1 MATNEN
7 NSDPDVTNESSSP
20 DDSSNGL
27 PEEQDGGLTAEEAA
41 NRPHDE
47 AEIWSKNKNL
57 IFAIFGL
64 IALAVAGFTFFK
76 NKEREETS
84 QRSSRFLAASN
95 ETPGTGAI
103 NFAAGYAAGT
113 TTAMVTDA
121 ETNAQFS
128 IGDRVYK
135 VIKEDKDANP
145 SANKEFVGI
154 ATEVANASITI
165 GEGTLVALA
174 DDDIILNDRPEQL
187 FLSFASDYDESLGG
201 VASFRAAAI
210 QFKEKRYADSAKNF
224 ELAASKLSGD
234 PLAGRALLGQAMS
247 LVKDG
252 NSGEQGLAKLRGI
265 AGNSS
270 LLPAD
275 RAEARFLLAVQA
287 LAADDEN
294 TFSSELKILA
304 ADVNASYFHGRLVE
318 LSKTRKLLESAQPLP
333 DVNLERG
340 RAFLEENKKRKEVVS
355 LESGLQYEILKEGN
369 GTRPLE
375 DDEVEVHYHGTLLD
389 GEVFDS
395 SIERGEP
402 AKFNVNGVIKGW
414 IEALQ
419 LMKVG
424 DKWKLF
430 IPSGLAYAESGNNS
444 IGPNETLTFEVELLS
459 IIPKPTPPE
468 IVDSNASDSNSSSGS
483 APLIIPGTEGNA
495 TVPAPIVEVNASVPT
510 VPKQPVDGNG
520 SE

>member
-20 DDSSNGL
+20 DDSSNDL

-41 NRPHDE
+41 NKSYDGTE
-47 AEIWSKNKNL
+47 VWSKNKNL
-57 IFAIFGL
+57 LFTIFGL
-64 IALAVAGFTFFK
+64 IALTVAGFTFFK
-76 NKEREETS
+76 NKDREEAS
-84 QRSSRFLAASN
+84 DRSSRFLAASN
-95 ETPGTGAI
+95 ESEGA
-103 NFAAGYAAGT
+103 
-113 TTAMVTDA
+113 
-121 ETNAQFS
+121 
-128 IGDRVYK
+128 
-135 VIKEDKDANP
+135 ED
-145 SANKEFVGI
+145 
-154 ATEVANASITI
+154 
-165 GEGTLVALA
+165 
-174 DDDIILNDRPEQL
+174 L
-187 FLSFASDYDESLGG
+187 FLAFASDYDESLGG

-210 QFKEKRYADSAKNF
+210 QYRDKRYADSAKNF
-224 ELAASKLSGD
+224 EKAASKLSGD

-252 NSGEQGLAKLRGI
+252 ISGEQGIAILRRI
-265 AGNSS
+265 ADDDS

-275 RAEARFLLAVQA
+275 RSEARFLLAVQA
-287 LAADDEN
+287 LADDDEN

-318 LSKTRKLLESAQPLP
+318 LSKTRKLLESAQSLP
-333 DVNLERG
+333 GINLERG

-369 GTRPLE
+369 GTSPLE

-389 GEVFDS
+389 GQVFDS

-430 IPSGLAYAESGNNS
+430 IPSNLAYAENGNNS

-459 IIPKPTPPE
+459 ITPKPTPPE

-495 TVPAPIVEVNASVPT
+495 TVPAPAIEVNASAPKL
-510 VPKQPVDGNG
+510 PKQPVDGNG